1 MGQRP
6 YEGEISREELHEWMP
21 VYLWKPG
28 LRQLHVL
35 HLWNLSTTV
44 CIWFYPQFPTPVVHL
59 ISSHKSSCLPRTWM
73 AHWWVVK
80 GYHPVYD
87 CYPCQQLLFHE
98 INSTSW
104 TYYTQYQ
111 VYLTNGTLKLV
122 SLGAVIPM
130 SQPWMNISFVYH
142 DAGLVHNETWWL
154 LDKAND
160 GSFIAMYYCGNSLHW
175 NYEGSLVLARNKT
188 LSAQVYVNVT
198 AAYQKGWTQKSF
210 ATLM

>member
-1 MGQRP
+1 
-6 YEGEISREELHEWMP
+6 
-21 VYLWKPG
+21 
-28 LRQLHVL
+28 
-35 HLWNLSTTV
+35 
-44 CIWFYPQFPTPVVHL
+44 
-59 ISSHKSSCLPRTWM
+59 
-73 AHWWVVK
+73 
-80 GYHPVYD
+80 
-87 CYPCQQLLFHE
+87 
-98 INSTSW
+98 
-104 TYYTQYQ
+104 
-111 VYLTNGTLKLV
+111 
-122 SLGAVIPM
+122 
-130 SQPWMNISFVYH
+130 MNISFVYH